1 MNYFRTM
8 AERLFADVI
17 LPLAIPN
24 LLTYE
29 VEEMHAIDIAVGKR
43 VIVQLGKQKFYSGIV
58 RKLHREIPQL
68 YEVKPVQSILDE
80 IPVVSESQ
88 LKFWEWIADYY
99 VCHVGEVM
107 NAALPAALKLQSESK
122 VILNPDFS
130 QDQTDLNSKEFVV
143 YEALLLKHELTV
155 TEVARIL
162 HRKSAHAVVK
172 EMIDKGVVLVAEEM
186 HDRYK
191 PRKAVF
197 IGLHESYQGDE
208 QLREVFEQ
216 LEKRSPKQLETLMAF
231 MKVLFD
237 HKNQDQD
244 MVPKSELLKHKQV
257 SGAAVSALVKKGV
270 LHEKT
275 ILIDRLRTEDTKH
288 VKVAELSPHQDI
300 CLNEIKLNFDREDV
314 VLLYGVTSSGKTEI
328 YIHLIDEMIKRGKQV
343 LYLLP
348 EIALTSQMINRLK
361 KHFGNMVGIYHS
373 RQNSNERVEVW
384 KAVRN
389 FDPLIKEEQ
398 PAMVVLG
405 ARSALFL
412 PYSNLGLVIVDE
424 EHDSSYKQNDPA
436 PRYNGKDSAL
446 VLAKMSGAKALLGS
460 ATPSL
465 ETFHNVQEK
474 KYGMVTL
481 TERFGG
487 MEMPAIQV
495 CDVKETTRRK
505 QMKSH
510 FTPELIDTIE
520 KALANKEQ
528 VILFQNRRG
537 FAPVLECANCAWIP
551 ECKNCSVTLTYHKQV
566 NQLKC
571 HYCGYTSNPPAVCHR
586 CGDHHLGIKGFGTE
600 KIEEEISI
608 FFPDAVIMR
617 LDLDST
623 RTRNA
628 YHRIISDFEERKID
642 ILVGTQMVTK
652 GLDFENVS
660 TVGIINA
667 DQLLNFP
674 DFRAHERA
682 FQLMS
687 QVSGRSG
694 RKRKRG
700 QVLIQTHQPDHWVI
714 QLVVEHNYKAFYER
728 DLQERLKFSYPPHTR
743 LIEILMKHRDNDILH
758 EKSLEFAESLR
769 AKLGRR
775 IIGPHQPLIAKI
787 KNLWLKRILVKV
799 EKEASAKKVKGIIQE
814 ELRQFYSKKENHTI
828 LIVTDV
834 DPA

>member
-1 MNYFRTM
+1 MSD
-8 AERLFADVI
+8 RLFADVI

-29 VEEMHAIDIAVGKR
+29 VGEMHADEAAVGKR
-43 VIVQLGKQKFYSGIV
+43 VIVQLGKQKFYSGII
-58 RKLHREIPQL
+58 RKLHHDLPTM
-68 YEVKPVQSILDE
+68 YEVKTVQSVLDD
-80 IPVVSESQ
+80 IPVVSEIQ
-88 LKFWEWIADYY
+88 LKFWEWIAGYY
-99 VCHVGEVM
+99 MCSTGEVM

-122 VILNPDFS
+122 VILNPDYT
-130 QDQTDLNSKEFVV
+130 QDKSELSSKEFLV
-143 YEALLLKHELTV
+143 YEALLIKHELTV
-155 TEVARIL
+155 TEVAKIL
-162 HRKSAHAVVK
+162 HRKSAHTVLK
-172 EMIDKGVVLVAEEM
+172 DMIDKGVVLMAEEL
-186 HDRYK
+186 HDRYRPK
-191 PRKAVF
+191 KALY
-197 IGLHESYQGDE
+197 IGLHENYSGE
-208 QLREVFEQ
+208 EALREVFES
-216 LEKRSPKQLETLMAF
+216 LEKRSPKQLETLMVF
-231 MKVLFD
+231 MKELFERRSQ
-237 HKNQDQD
+237 KQE
-244 MVPKSELLKHKQV
+244 MISKSDLLKNEQV
-257 SGAAVSALVKKGV
+257 SGSAISALVKKGV
-270 LHEKT
+270 LIEKT
-275 ILIDRLRTEDTKH
+275 ILIDRLIREDAMNA
-288 VKVAELSPHQDI
+288 KVAELSQQQNK
-300 CLNEIKLNFDREDV
+300 CLSEIKQHFDKEDV
-314 VLLYGVTSSGKTEI
+314 VLLHGVTSSGKTEI
-328 YIHLIDEMIKRGKQV
+328 YIHLIEEMVRSGKQV

-361 KHFGNMVGIYHS
+361 KHFGNKVGVYHS

-389 FDPLIKEEQ
+389 FDPHVKAEQ
-398 PAMVVLG
+398 PAMIVLG
-405 ARSALFL
+405 ARSSLFL

-436 PRYNGKDSAL
+436 PRYNGRDSAL
-446 VLAKMSGAKALLGS
+446 VLAKMGKAKVLLGS

-465 ETFHNVQEK
+465 ETFYNVREK
-474 KYGMVTL
+474 KYALVKL

-487 MEMPAIQV
+487 MEMPVIGV
-495 CDVKETTRRK
+495 CDVKETARK
-505 QMKSH
+505 KKMRSH

-537 FAPVLECANCAWIP
+537 FAPVLECANCSWIP

-566 NQLKC
+566 SQLKC
-571 HYCGYTSNPPAVCHR
+571 HYCGYTSNPPATCQR
-586 CGDHHLGIKGFGTE
+586 CGDHHLEIKGFGTE
-600 KIEEEISI
+600 KIEEEIAI

-628 YHRIISDFEERKID
+628 YHRIISDFEDRKID

-674 DFRAHERA
+674 DFRAHEKA

-694 RKRKRG
+694 RKLKRG

-714 QLVVEHNYKAFYER
+714 QLVVAHNYEAFYER
-728 DLQERLKFSYPPHTR
+728 DLFERKKFNYPPHTR
-743 LIEILMKHRDNDILH
+743 LIEILMKHRDNDFLH
-758 EKSLEFAESLR
+758 EKSVEFAEGLR
-769 AKLGRR
+769 KRLGNR
-775 IIGPHQPLIAKI
+775 IIGPHQPLIARI
-787 KNLWLKRILVKV
+787 KNLWLRRILVKI
-799 EKEASAKKVKGIIQE
+799 EKEASVNKVKAMLQE
-814 ELRQFYSKKENHTI
+814 ELRSFFTDKKNHTI
-828 LIVTDV
+828 LIVMDV

>member
-1 MNYFRTM
+1 MP
-8 AERLFADVI
+8 ERLFADVI

-29 VEEMHAIDIAVGKR
+29 VEEMHADEIAVGKR
-43 VIVQLGKQKFYSGIV
+43 VIVQLGKQKYYSGIV
-58 RKLHREIPQL
+58 RKLHHDKPGA
-68 YEVKPVQSILDE
+68 YEVKPVQSVLDE

-88 LKFWEWIADYY
+88 LKFWDWVASYY
-99 VCHVGEVM
+99 LCHIGEVM

-122 VILNPDFS
+122 VILNPDYS
-130 QDQTDLNSKEFVV
+130 QDQSELSSKEFLV

-155 TEVARIL
+155 TEVAKIL
-162 HRKSAHAVVK
+162 HRKSAHNIIK
-172 EMIDKGVVLVAEEM
+172 DMIDRGVVLVSEEVQ
-186 HDRYK
+186 DRYK
-191 PRKAVF
+191 PKKAVF
-197 IGLHESYQGDE
+197 VGLHENYSGEE
-208 QLREVFEQ
+208 QLQEVFES
-216 LEKRSPKQLETLMAF
+216 LEKRSHKQLETLMVF
-231 MKVLFD
+231 MKLLFD
-237 HKNQDQD
+237 QKRKDGD
-244 MVPKSELLKHKQV
+244 MIPKSDLLKHEQV
-257 SGAAVSALVKKGV
+257 SGAAISSLVKKGV
-270 LHEKT
+270 LIEKT
-275 ILIDRLRTEDTKH
+275 ILIDRLISDDISH
-288 VKVAELSPHQDI
+288 AKVAELNQPQEKCIS
-300 CLNEIKLNFDREDV
+300 EIRKKFEHEDV
-314 VLLYGVTSSGKTEI
+314 VLLHGVTSSGKTEI
-328 YIHLIDEMIKRGKQV
+328 YIHLIEEMIKSGKQV

-361 KHFGNMVGIYHS
+361 KHFGNKVGVYHS

-389 FDPLIKEEQ
+389 FSPEIKEEQ
-398 PAMVVLG
+398 PAMIVLG

-436 PRYNGKDSAL
+436 PRYNGRDSAL

-465 ETFHNVQEK
+465 ETYYNVKEEK
-474 KYGMVTL
+474 YALVML
-481 TERFGG
+481 TERYGG
-487 MEMPAIQV
+487 MEMPVIEV
-495 CDVKETTRRK
+495 CDVKETARK
-505 QMKSH
+505 KKMRSH
-510 FTPELIDTIE
+510 FTPELVDTIE
-520 KALANKEQ
+520 KALTNKEQ

-537 FAPVLECANCAWIP
+537 FAPVLECANCSWIP

-571 HYCGYTSNPPAVCHR
+571 HYCGYTSNPPAICQR
-586 CGDHHLGIKGFGTE
+586 CGDHHLEIKGFGTE

-608 FFPDAVIMR
+608 FFPDAIISR
-617 LDLDST
+617 LDLDAT

-628 YHRIISDFEERKID
+628 YHRIISDFENRKID

-674 DFRAHERA
+674 DFRAHEKA

-694 RKRKRG
+694 RKLKRG

-714 QLVVEHNYKAFYER
+714 QLVVANNYEGFYER
-728 DLQERLKFSYPPHTR
+728 DLYERKKFNYPPHTR
-743 LIEILMKHRDNDILH
+743 LIEILMKHRDNDVLQ
-758 EKSLEFAESLR
+758 EKSVEFADRLKE
-769 AKLGRR
+769 KLGNR
-775 IIGPHQPLIAKI
+775 IIGPHQPMVARI
-787 KNLWLKRILVKV
+787 KNLWLRRILVKI
-799 EKEASAKKVKGIIQE
+799 EKEASVNKVKAILQE
-814 ELRQFYSKKENHTI
+814 ALRSFYTEKKNHTI
-828 LIVTDV
+828 LIVMDV